1 MVKENPQEVY
11 KFPVMV
17 VGAAVIVS
25 LVLSFFVVRP
35 MYNDLRAKSKDLK
48 SKQET
53 LAALENKLENLKALK
68 EKEAELKEKNKKI
81 LAALP
86 EKKDVP
92 RLFTQLES
100 VASIAGLSVE
110 KVAENAAVTEVASA
124 VSNSSVS
131 RVNYQVDAKTA
142 SYPTVKSALTGI
154 DEALRLL
161 SVSGIN
167 VTSAN
172 NSLSI
177 VLDVVTYSRG
187 AK

>member
-1 MVKENPQEVY
+1 MVKESAQEVY
-11 KFPVMV
+11 KFPIMV
-17 VGAAVIVS
+17 VGAAIMVS

-35 MYNDLRAKSKDLK
+35 MYSDLRAKSKDLK
-48 SKQET
+48 NKQET

-100 VASIAGLSVE
+100 VASAAGLGVE
-110 KVAENAAVTEVASA
+110 KVAESTAPTEAAAASST
-124 VSNSSVS
+124 VVS
-131 RVNYQVDAKTA
+131 RVNYQVDAKTGTY
-142 SYPTVKSALTGI
+142 STVKGALIGI

-161 SVSGIN
+161 SVSGVSI
-167 VTSAN
+167 TSAN
-172 NSLSI
+172 NSLSV

-187 AK
+187 AN